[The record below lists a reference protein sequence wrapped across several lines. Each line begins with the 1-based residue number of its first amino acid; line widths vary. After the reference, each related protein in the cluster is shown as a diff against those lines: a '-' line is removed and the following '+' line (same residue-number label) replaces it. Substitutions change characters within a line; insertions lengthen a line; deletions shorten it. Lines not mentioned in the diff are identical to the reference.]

1 MTHGFRARNVTGR
14 NITIDANHISYVYLG
29 KYLIP
34 SQIGD
39 SVHVDFSCV
48 GTPLVFFSVPYNVT
62 GVDEGNYTW
71 GGPQSLNQQHARVG
85 IAMSKLESIG
95 TNSWRAWFLV
105 KNDNGPELGLYL
117 RVFGKLHLNPLGGT
131 APAPG
136 LRIRKP
142 GSGEVVFDARAPMLR
157 LAGDTYSIE
166 ILLTPDIPMA
176 DSENPNAKDVTVAV
190 PFNMANK
197 SICATTRGLVH
208 YPYNVA
214 SYFDDGIGQNMTQYE
229 IVAYASLY
237 WSNGSNLYVRRSPG
251 GSERLDVP
259 DSAGFSIDNSNC
271 VNSYSRLAVIDNTK
285 FP

>member
-1 MTHGFRARNVTGR
+1 
-14 NITIDANHISYVYLG
+14 
-29 KYLIP
+29 
-34 SQIGD
+34 
-39 SVHVDFSCV
+39 
-48 GTPLVFFSVPYNVT
+48 
-62 GVDEGNYTW
+62 
-71 GGPQSLNQQHARVG
+71 
-85 IAMSKLESIG
+85 
-95 TNSWRAWFLV
+95 
-105 KNDNGPELGLYL
+105 
-117 RVFGKLHLNPLGGT
+117 
-131 APAPG
+131 
-136 LRIRKP
+136 
-142 GSGEVVFDARAPMLR
+142 
-157 LAGDTYSIE
+157 
-166 ILLTPDIPMA
+166 
-176 DSENPNAKDVTVAV
+176 
-190 PFNMANK
+190 MANK